1 VIDSNIMTSDKQL
14 RDEMRRAVVKVLSDM
29 REKLSKENY
38 TNDYFKGME
47 LAEGIAV
54 MVIDGCQLP
63 AIEVE
68 A

>member
-1 VIDSNIMTSDKQL
+1 
-14 RDEMRRAVVKVLSDM
+14 MRRAVVKVLSDM